1 MSTIIGK
8 LNTLHNSSCSKSKG
22 DLPMSNLNNINLNL
36 ELGQEILVGNN
47 NERAKITKIEYHD
60 KTGEIN
66 INTTRGPRKVLT
78 FRLCED
84 RYSGAYENPADK
96 YR

>member
-1 MSTIIGK
+1 MST
-8 LNTLHNSSCSKSKG
+8 LKS
-22 DLPMSNLNNINLNL
+22 IQVNL

-47 NERAKITKIEYHD
+47 NERATITKIEFHE

-78 FRLCED
+78 FKLCEQEYD
-84 RYSGAYENPADK
+84 NDNFSHPADK

>member
-1 MSTIIGK
+1 MSTLK
-8 LNTLHNSSCSKSKG
+8 
-22 DLPMSNLNNINLNL
+22 NISLNL
-36 ELGQEILVGNN
+36 ELGQEILGGQN
-47 NERAKITKIEYHD
+47 NERATITKIEYHD

-84 RYSGAYENPADK
+84 TYSGAYDNPADK

>member
-1 MSTIIGK
+1 MLVGLAMSYIEE
-8 LNTLHNSSCSKSKG
+8 NSMTLKT
-22 DLPMSNLNNINLNL
+22 INLNL
-36 ELGQEILVGNN
+36 EIGQEILVGPNDQAA
-47 NERAKITKIEYHD
+47 RITKIEFHE

-78 FRLCED
+78 FKLKPAEPD
-84 RYSGAYENPADK
+84 YENPADR